1 MSTDEGSKPAQP
13 AKDKMEVA
21 IGATR
26 MEIVYSNEKTER
38 HLMPADHPP
47 VPHKSDETC
56 WCQPELVFHTK
67 RAAIYRHRR
76 QQ

>member
-1 MSTDEGSKPAQP
+1 MSTDDDSKP
-13 AKDKMEVA
+13 DKMEVA

-26 MEIVYSNEKTER
+26 MELVYSNERTER

-47 VPHKSDETC
+47 VPHVADEAC
-56 WCQPELVFHTK
+56 WCEPECVFKTK
-67 RAAIYRHRR
+67 RWGIYRHKR

>member
-1 MSTDEGSKPAQP
+1 MSTDEDSKPAKP
-13 AKDKMEVA
+13 DKMELA

-26 MEIVYSNEKTER
+26 MELVYTNERTER

-47 VPHKSDETC
+47 IPHQTDESC
-56 WCQPELVFHTK
+56 WCQPSLEFASA
-67 RAAIYRHRR
+67 RWRIYRHKR

>member
-13 AKDKMEVA
+13 VEDKMDIA
-21 IGATR
+21 IGTTR
-26 MEIVYSNEKTER
+26 IELVYSNTRTER

-47 VPHKSDETC
+47 IPHKADETC
-56 WCQPELVFHTK
+56 WCQPELVHNTK
-67 RAAIYRHRR
+67 RWAIYRHRR